1 MPFPISLERD
11 LETGLDR
18 YVVVAPERFGSDD
31 ARELCD
37 WLAAAAQNPAATFQI
52 DLSALDPH
60 APATRIVSARTAWLR
75 SARRVDLVAPRVTV
89 SAA

>member
-18 YVVVAPERFGSDD
+18 YVIVASEDFGSRD

-52 DLSALDPH
+52 DLSALDSH
-60 APATRIVSARTAWLR
+60 SRAARIVSAQTAWLR
-75 SARRVDLVAPRVTV
+75 SARRVDLVTPRVTV
-89 SAA
+89 NAA

>member
-18 YVVVAPERFGSDD
+18 YVVVAQDGFGTAD

-37 WLAAAAQNPAATFQI
+37 WLVAAAQNPTAAFKV
-52 DLSALDPH
+52 DLTALDPR
-60 APATRIVSARTAWLR
+60 ASALVLVSADTRRLR
-75 SARRVDLVAPRVTV
+75 AERRLDLVAPR
-89 SAA
+89 AAAA

>member
-18 YVVVAPERFGSDD
+18 YVILASEGFGSDD

-37 WLAAAAQNPAATFQI
+37 WLSAAAQNPAAAFQI
-52 DLSALDPH
+52 DLGALDPR
-60 APATRIVSARTAWLR
+60 APAVRIVSARTAWLR
-75 SARRVDLVAPRVTV
+75 SARRVDLVTPRVTV

>member
-18 YVVVAPERFGSDD
+18 YVVVAQDGFGIAD

-37 WLAAAAQNPAATFQI
+37 WLAAAAQNPTAAFKL
-52 DLSALDPH
+52 DLIALDPH
-60 APATRIVSARTAWLR
+60 GGALGIVRAQTSLLR
-75 SARRVDLVAPRVTV
+75 SARRVELLTRG
-89 SAA
+89 AAATAA